1 MPSSRTAGR
10 QDVPQD
16 RAQPA
21 GSATWAVVPTSA
33 SAAPY
38 GTGALTLSFPKAG
51 NAISP
56 PQYFNL
62 ANSGNLTATGA
73 TYTVSGLDATQAT
86 VETCTARGLERND
99 RCLLR
104 HHCHPGHHNR
114 GHHKR
119 NSHQHDGPSRHRRPA
134 PHPGTPAGHQQERH
148 LDVHRQRRRR
158 ARAGPAT
165 DQHQQLTSTDVLE
178 EETSSPGLQAVVPSC
193 RRSAS
198 RSFCDTRPR
207 PEACALARSVIH
219 AAPEALP
226 DLLHGP
232 LKRGLPSATGPGGR
246 YRTRGP
252 ARRPAY
258 RL

>member
-86 VETCTARGLERND
+86 VETCTGGAWNETTGACSGTTVTLVTTTAGTTSGTATSTTVPAATGA
-99 RCLLR
+99 LLR
-104 HHCHPGHHNR
+104 TR
-114 GHHKR
+114 V
-119 NSHQHDGPSRHRRPA
+119 RPLA
-134 PHPGTPAGHQQERH
+134 TSKNAT
-148 LDVHRQRRRR
+148 LTYTVSVAV
-158 ARAGPAT
+158 ARAQVRPP
-165 DQHQQLTSTDVLE
+165 TST
-178 EETSSPGLQAVVPSC
+178 SN
-193 RRSAS
+193 
-198 RSFCDTRPR
+198 
-207 PEACALARSVIH
+207 
-219 AAPEALP
+219 
-226 DLLHGP
+226 
-232 LKRGLPSATGPGGR
+232 
-246 YRTRGP
+246 
-252 ARRPAY
+252 
-258 RL
+258 